1 MRPLPPIYLLFFYGL
16 FEMYVTLSRGSR
28 QPERDLTDQGSLQL
42 IWRTVLVC
50 VLITLLG
57 VQQLPQFQWRMPEW
71 FHHLSVGIFLIG
83 LSWRW
88 HSILYLGKY
97 FTVDVSVLP
106 RQPVIDSGP
115 YRWIRH
121 PAYLGSLLMFIGAGL
136 TFAHPV
142 ALVLL
147 IGPPIAVFL
156 HRIHIEEALL
166 AKKLGGP
173 YQEYMART
181 KRLLPFVY

>member
-1 MRPLPPIYLLFFYGL
+1 MRPLPPIYLLFFYWM
-16 FEMYVTLSRGSR
+16 FETYVSLSRRSQ

-42 IWRTVLVC
+42 IWRVVGVC

-57 VQQLPQFQWRMPEW
+57 VHLLPQWQWRIPEW

-97 FTVDVSVLP
+97 FTVDVSVMP
-106 RQPVIDSGP
+106 RQPVIDTGP

-121 PAYLGSLLMFIGAGL
+121 PAYLGSLLMFIGTGL
-136 TFAHPV
+136 TFAHPLS
-142 ALVLL
+142 LVFM

-156 HRIHIEEALL
+156 HRIRIEEALL
-166 AKKLGGP
+166 AKKLGAP
-173 YQEYMART
+173 YQQYMART
-181 KRLLPFVY
+181 KRLVPFVY

>member
-16 FEMYVTLSRGSR
+16 FEMYVALSRRSH
-28 QPERDLTDQGSLQL
+28 QPERDAADQGSLQL
-42 IWRTVLVC
+42 IWRTVCVC
-50 VLITLLG
+50 VLITLVG
-57 VQQLPQFQWRMPEW
+57 VPQLQQFQWRMPEW
-71 FHHLSVGIFLIG
+71 FHHLSVGLFLIG
-83 LSWRW
+83 MSWRW

-97 FTVDVSVLP
+97 FTVDASVLP

-156 HRIHIEEALL
+156 HRIRIEEALL

-173 YQEYMART
+173 YQQYMART
-181 KRLLPFVY
+181 KRLVPFVY

>member
-1 MRPLPPIYLLFFYGL
+1 MRPLPPIYLVLFYGI
-16 FEMYVTLSRGSR
+16 FEMYVTLSRRSP
-28 QPERDLTDQGSLQL
+28 QPARDVTDQGSLQL
-42 IWRTVLVC
+42 IWRVVGVC

-57 VQQLPQFQWRMPEW
+57 EQWLPQWRWRVPEW

-88 HSILYLGKY
+88 HSILYLGKF
-97 FTVDVSVLP
+97 FTVDVSVAP
-106 RQPVIDSGP
+106 RQPVIDTGP

-121 PAYLGSLLMFIGAGL
+121 PSYLGSLLMFVGTGL

-142 ALVLL
+142 ALVFM

-156 HRIHIEEALL
+156 HRIRIEEALL
-166 AKKLGGP
+166 VKKLGP
-173 YQEYMART
+173 AYQHYMART
-181 KRLLPFVY
+181 KRLVPFLY